1 MTAEFLSRIQFGFVM
16 SFHILFPAFTIGLAS
31 WLVFLEALWLRQR
44 SAMLRDLYFFWLK
57 VFAGSFGL
65 GVVSGIVMSF
75 QFGTNWAGLSTVAGN
90 VLGPLLNY
98 EVMTAFFL
106 EATFLGVMLFGWNRV
121 GHRTHFIAT
130 CMVALGTLISSFWIL
145 SANSWMQ
152 TPQGYAVVDGVIHA
166 TDWWAAIFNPSF
178 PTRLVHMVL
187 ACFLSTALVVGGV
200 SAWYLLRGVWQ
211 DKARLMLRCAL
222 VFVAIVIPLQIIVG
236 DISGQVVR
244 KYQPAKL
251 AAIEARW
258 TTEHNVPL
266 TLFAWPDDKAEK
278 NDYAVDVPH
287 LGSLILTH
295 SWSGEVK
302 GLRDFPVQ
310 DRPPVAPPF
319 FSFRI
324 MVGLGLLMLALA
336 ALGLL
341 LWWRRRLFD
350 SRWYLRCWMAM
361 MPAGFIALLT
371 GWYTAEIGR
380 QPWVVYGVLRTID
393 AASPVPAS
401 SVAASLIVYFVTYM
415 ILFGFGSWY
424 LLKVLRHGPDT
435 APPRVGFSATPAR
448 PLAVVDQGRANETES
463 DDERFDEGEEE

>member
-1 MTAEFLSRIQFGFVM
+1 MMTAEFLSRIQFGFVM

-31 WLVFLEALWLRQR
+31 WLVFLEALWLRRR
-44 SAMLRDLYFFWLK
+44 SEMLRDLYFFWLK

-152 TPQGYAVVDGVIHA
+152 TPQGYAIVDGVIHA

-178 PTRLVHMVL
+178 PTRLVHMLL
-187 ACFLSTALVVGGV
+187 ACFLSTALVIGGV
-200 SAWYLLRGVWQ
+200 SAWYLLRGIWQ

-222 VFVAIVIPLQIIVG
+222 VFVAIAIPLQIIAG
-236 DISGQVVR
+236 DLSGLVVR
-244 KYQPAKL
+244 EYQPAKL

-258 TTEHNVPL
+258 TTERSVPL
-266 TLFAWPDDKAEK
+266 TLFAWPDEQAER

-295 SWSGEVK
+295 SWNGEVK
-302 GLRDFPVQ
+302 GLKDFPRA
-310 DRPPVAPPF
+310 DRPPVAAPF

-336 ALGLL
+336 IAGLL

-350 SRWYLRCWMAM
+350 SRWYLRCWIAM
-361 MPAGFIALLT
+361 MPAGFVALLT

-380 QPWVVYGVLRTID
+380 QPWVVYGVLRTAD
-393 AASPVPAS
+393 AASPVAAS
-401 SVAASLIVYFVTYM
+401 SVLASLIVYCVTYL

-424 LLKVLRHGPDT
+424 LLKVLRAGPDA
-435 APPRVGFSATPAR
+435 APVRVGFGATAAR
-448 PLAVVDQGRANETES
+448 PLAAI
-463 DDERFDEGEEE
+463 DEGGEQ